1 MRTDYR
7 WSVRRLGILLV
18 ALIGLGCGG
27 VGPRGTPT
35 RLVVATSIPPHTWL
49 IEEIGGDRVE
59 VHTVLRPGESPT
71 THQPSDAQVSRV
83 LSSRVFF
90 RCGVPFESG
99 AWFRALGGHIEIVD
113 LRDGVAIRTM
123 ESHTHEGVAVGEG
136 SQPSGAA
143 VDPHIWLSPRRL
155 MVQARLVAATLQ
167 RLDPDHARDYA
178 ARLAGLIAELEELD
192 AWIKNT
198 LAPYRGRAFVV
209 FHPSWGYF
217 ADDYG
222 IRQIAIEIEGKE
234 PSDAELTKL
243 QEETRALAVSVVFVQ
258 PQIAGKSAR
267 AVAGALGARLETL
280 DPLAPDIVANLRHV
294 TATITESFRD

>member
-1 MRTDYR
+1 MRL
-7 WSVRRLGILLV
+7 LGIILL
-18 ALIGLGCGG
+18 ASIGLGCGAAVPDG
-27 VGPRGTPT
+27 ASSKI
-35 RLVVATSIPPHTWL
+35 VVATSIPPHAWL
-49 IEEIGGDRVE
+49 IDQIGGEYVE

-99 AWFRALGGHIEIVD
+99 AWFRALDGHLEIVD

-123 ESHTHEGVAVGEG
+123 ASHTHDGDAVEEGAH
-136 SQPSGAA
+136 PSGDA

-167 RLDPDHARDYA
+167 QLDPNHARDYA
-178 ARLAGLIAELEELD
+178 ARLAGLISEFEELD
-192 AWIKNT
+192 AWIENT

-222 IRQIAIEIEGKE
+222 IRQLAIEIEGKE
-234 PSDAELTKL
+234 PSDAELTRL
-243 QEETRALAVSVVFVQ
+243 QEEAHTLAVSVVFVQ

-267 AVAGALGARLETL
+267 AVAGAMGARLETL

-294 TATITESFRD
+294 TATIAESFRD